1 LQELSLKKQ
10 TGFIPE
16 KLIKSVPEKEAKL
29 DKEKFNGF

>member
-16 KLIKSVPEKEAKL
+16 NLIKSVPEKEVKFE
-29 DKEKFNGF
+29 KEKFSGF